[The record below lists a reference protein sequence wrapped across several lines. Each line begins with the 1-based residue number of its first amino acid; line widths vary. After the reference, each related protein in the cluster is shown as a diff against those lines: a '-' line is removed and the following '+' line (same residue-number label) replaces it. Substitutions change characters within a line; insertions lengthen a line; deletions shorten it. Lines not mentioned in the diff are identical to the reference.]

1 MIHVIIGAPCA
12 GKSTYVREN
21 AKRGDVIVDYDS
33 LAKALGADGHL
44 PDGDIK
50 QAAFRARKAAIE
62 YCVETKCEAWIIHTS
77 PTDEQREA
85 YEKAGAEFIEMDTDM
100 DTCLQRAIDD
110 ERPPETEQIIRD
122 YFEAAKAVFSL
133 SERGQT
139 MHQLKACIKS
149 ELKEDG
155 GIVKGYASTFDRDPD
170 AYGDVVKRGAFAKS
184 LERWKALNAEGK
196 FIPLLWGHDTEDPKS
211 NIGRVVDAIEDERG
225 LLVTA
230 EFDADNEKAQYVR
243 KLVQEG
249 RVYQFSFAF
258 EIREQGTVE
267 LEDGRKANELRDLE
281 LFEVSLVQIP
291 ANQHATVEEVKS
303 DGVIELK
310 PRIEGLTDEQREEF
324 TKAIAEATHNGLEI
338 GLKAGRRNSA
348 KDADELRK
356 IASAAA
362 EIQEVVNGLLADDE
376 TPTEDGEEES
386 EAVKAAEGETSQ
398 AEFVDAYKQAI
409 KTLIGE

>member
-21 AKRGDVIVDYDS
+21 AQSGDVVVDYDVI
-33 LAKALGADGHL
+33 AKALGADGHL
-44 PDGDIK
+44 PSGHIK
-50 QAAFRARKAAIE
+50 QAAFDARKAAID
-62 YCVETKCEAWIIHTS
+62 YCIKNDCESWIIHTS
-77 PTDEQREA
+77 PSDEQREA
-85 YEKAGAEFIEMDTDM
+85 YAKANAEFIELDTDM
-100 DTCLQRAIDD
+100 ETCLQRAHDD
-110 ERPPETEQIIRD
+110 GRPPETEQIIRD
-122 YFEAAKAVFSL
+122 YFERAAKAAFL
-133 SERGQT
+133 MPERGYE

-170 AYGDVVKRGAFAKS
+170 AYGDVVAKGAFAKS

-196 FIPLLWGHDTEDPKS
+196 YIPLLWGHDTDDPKS
-211 NIGRVVDAIEDERG
+211 NIGRVVEAVEDERG

-258 EIREQGTVE
+258 EIRDQGTVE
-267 LEDGRKANELRDLE
+267 LENGIKANELRDLE

-303 DGVIELK
+303 DE
-310 PRIEGLTDEQREEF
+310 P
-324 TKAIAEATHNGLEI
+324 EI
-338 GLKAGRRNSA
+338 KAGRRNSA
-348 KDADELRK
+348 KDADKLRE
-356 IASAAA
+356 IESAAKQ
-362 EIQEVVNGLLADDE
+362 IQEVVNGLLTENEAA
-376 TPTEDGEEES
+376 TEDGEEER
-386 EAVKAAEGETSQ
+386 EAEKTAEGAKSQ
-398 AEFVDAYKQAI
+398 AEFVDAYKQAV
-409 KTLIGE
+409 KEWLGEPND

>member
-1 MIHVIIGAPCA
+1 MIHVILGAPCS
-12 GKSTYVREN
+12 GKSTYVREH
-21 AKRGDVIVDYDS
+21 AKSGDVIVDFDAI
-33 LAKALGADGHL
+33 AKALGADGHL

-50 QAAFRARKAAIE
+50 QAAFAARKSVID
-62 YCVETKCEAWIIHTS
+62 YCVKSGCESWIIHTS
-77 PTDEQREA
+77 PSDEQREA

-100 DTCLQRAIDD
+100 ETCLQRAADD
-110 ERPPETEQIIRD
+110 DRPPETEQIIRD
-122 YFEAAKAVFSL
+122 YFEAANAVFL
-133 SERGQT
+133 MPEKGAE
-139 MHQLKACIKS
+139 MHQIKACVKS

-170 AYGDVVKRGAFAKS
+170 AYGDVVAKGAFSKS
-184 LERWKALNAEGK
+184 LERWKQLNEEGK
-196 FIPLLWGHDTEDPKS
+196 YIPLLWGHDTEDPKS

-258 EIREQGTVE
+258 EVRDWGTVE

-303 DGVIELK
+303 DE
-310 PRIEGLTDEQREEF
+310 PET
-324 TKAIAEATHNGLEI
+324 
-338 GLKAGRRNSA
+338 KAGRRNSA
-348 KDADELRK
+348 KDADMLRE
-356 IASAAA
+356 IEDAAKQ
-362 EIQEVVNGLLADDE
+362 IQEVVNSLLAERDAETTDSDDA
-376 TPTEDGEEES
+376 S
-386 EAVKAAEGETSQ
+386 EAEKSAEGDTSQ

-409 KTLIGE
+409 KTLIGD

>member
-1 MIHVIIGAPCA
+1 MIHVILGAPCS
-12 GKSTYVREN
+12 GKSTYVREH
-21 AKRGDVIVDYDS
+21 AKSGDVIVDFDAI
-33 LAKALGADGHL
+33 AKALGADGHL

-50 QAAFRARKAAIE
+50 QAAFAARKSVID
-62 YCVETKCEAWIIHTS
+62 YCVKSGCESWIIHTS
-77 PTDEQREA
+77 PSDEQREA

-100 DTCLQRAIDD
+100 ETCLQRAADD
-110 ERPPETEQIIRD
+110 DRPPETEQILRD
-122 YFEAAKAVFSL
+122 YFEAANAVFL
-133 SERGQT
+133 MPEKGAE
-139 MHQLKACIKS
+139 MHQIKACVKS

-170 AYGDVVKRGAFAKS
+170 AYGDVVAKGAFSKS
-184 LERWKALNAEGK
+184 LERWKQLNEEGK
-196 FIPLLWGHDTEDPKS
+196 YIPLLWGHDTEDPKS

-258 EIREQGTVE
+258 EVRDWGTVE

-303 DGVIELK
+303 DE
-310 PRIEGLTDEQREEF
+310 PET
-324 TKAIAEATHNGLEI
+324 
-338 GLKAGRRNSA
+338 KAGRRNSA
-348 KDADELRK
+348 KDADMLRE
-356 IASAAA
+356 IEDAAKQ
-362 EIQEVVNGLLADDE
+362 IQEVVNSLLAERDAETTDSDDA
-376 TPTEDGEEES
+376 S
-386 EAVKAAEGETSQ
+386 EAEKSAEGDTSQ

-409 KTLIGE
+409 KTLIGD

>member
-1 MIHVIIGAPCA
+1 
-12 GKSTYVREN
+12 
-21 AKRGDVIVDYDS
+21 
-33 LAKALGADGHL
+33 
-44 PDGDIK
+44 
-50 QAAFRARKAAIE
+50 
-62 YCVETKCEAWIIHTS
+62 
-77 PTDEQREA
+77 
-85 YEKAGAEFIEMDTDM
+85 
-100 DTCLQRAIDD
+100 
-110 ERPPETEQIIRD
+110 
-122 YFEAAKAVFSL
+122 
-133 SERGQT
+133 

-211 NIGRVVDAIEDERG
+211 NIGRVVDAVEDERG
-225 LLVTA
+225 LLITA

-258 EIREQGTVE
+258 EIREHGTVE

-303 DGVIELK
+303 DAIEVELK
-310 PRIEGLTDEQREEF
+310 PRISGLTNEQREEF

-356 IASAAA
+356 VQSAANQ
-362 EIQEVVNGLLADDE
+362 IIEVVNGLLADDE

-386 EAVKAAEGETSQ
+386 EAAKAAEGETSQ

-409 KTLIGE
+409 KTLIGD

>member
-1 MIHVIIGAPCA
+1 
-12 GKSTYVREN
+12 
-21 AKRGDVIVDYDS
+21 
-33 LAKALGADGHL
+33 
-44 PDGDIK
+44 
-50 QAAFRARKAAIE
+50 
-62 YCVETKCEAWIIHTS
+62 
-77 PTDEQREA
+77 
-85 YEKAGAEFIEMDTDM
+85 
-100 DTCLQRAIDD
+100 
-110 ERPPETEQIIRD
+110 
-122 YFEAAKAVFSL
+122 
-133 SERGQT
+133 

-211 NIGRVVDAIEDERG
+211 NIGRVVDAVEDERG
-225 LLVTA
+225 LLITA

-376 TPTEDGEEES
+376 TSTEDGEEES
-386 EAVKAAEGETSQ
+386 EAAKAAEGETSQ

>member
-33 LAKALGADGHL
+33 LAKALGAEGHL

-50 QAAFRARKAAIE
+50 QAAFRARKAVIE

-170 AYGDVVKRGAFAKS
+170 AYGDVVAPGAFAKS

-211 NIGRVVDAIEDERG
+211 NIGRVVDAVEDERG
-225 LLVTA
+225 LLITA

-258 EIREQGTVE
+258 EIREQGTVD
-267 LEDGRKANELRDLE
+267 LDDGRKANELRDLE

-303 DGVIELK
+303 IDAAELM
-310 PRIEGLTDEQREEF
+310 EQ
-324 TKAIAEATHNGLEI
+324 AAAEI
-338 GLKAGRRNSA
+338 KSGRRNSA

-386 EAVKAAEGETSQ
+386 EAAKAAEGETSQ

-409 KTLIGE
+409 KTLIGD

>member
-50 QAAFRARKAAIE
+50 QAAFRARKAVIE
-62 YCVETKCEAWIIHTS
+62 YCIETKCEAWIIHTS

-211 NIGRVVDAIEDERG
+211 NIGRVVDAVEDERG
-225 LLVTA
+225 LLITA

-258 EIREQGTVE
+258 EIREQGTIE
-267 LEDGRKANELRDLE
+267 LDDGRKANELRDLE

-303 DGVIELK
+303 LDAG
-310 PRIEGLTDEQREEF
+310 
-324 TKAIAEATHNGLEI
+324 AEI
-338 GLKAGRRNSA
+338 KAGRRNSA

-356 IASAAA
+356 LNELFAQGQSI
-362 EIQEVVNGLLADDE
+362 VNGLLADDE

-386 EAVKAAEGETSQ
+386 EAAKAAEGETSQ
-398 AEFVDAYKQAI
+398 AEFVDAYKQAV
-409 KTLIGE
+409 KEWLGEPND